1 MDSEKL
7 REPEQALFSWFL
19 DSSKKALVKSIFEK
33 KYCWGKRQK
42 KQKRETERD
51 KTKEKE
57 TKKIDR
63 KTNRQKE
70 RKDIEVFFSP
80 QAANSDRL

>member
-1 MDSEKL
+1 MVSE
-7 REPEQALFSWFL
+7 RDERN
-19 DSSKKALVKSIFEK
+19 KK
-33 KYCWGKRQK
+33 
-42 KQKRETERD
+42 ERD
-51 KTKEKE
+51 KKKEKE